1 MPARFV
7 DLDRQTPMFLP
18 FDLHVSHRNK
28 QAFKAAFVSV
38 LQLAQHLRLSKV
50 GTVCVNGASHLPRS
64 TPAFARRAT
73 AWPLNPDGPRRSL
86 GGDGEDEVRRAP
98 WFTCSLGGHNHG
110 PKNLV
115 SMFFGIP
122 MRRCTK
128 SPLSRVDRLQPQ
140 LKTTIPAA

>member
-50 GTVCVNGASHLPRS
+50 GTVSVDGTKLQANASKHAAVS
-64 TPAFARRAT
+64 YARA
-73 AWPLNPDGPRRSL
+73 
-86 GGDGEDEVRRAP
+86 GEMIAQLELEVRE
-98 WFTCSLGGHNHG
+98 
-110 PKNLV
+110 LV
-115 SMFFGIP
+115 
-122 MRRCTK
+122 
-128 SPLSRVDRLQPQ
+128 
-140 LKTTIPAA
+140 A